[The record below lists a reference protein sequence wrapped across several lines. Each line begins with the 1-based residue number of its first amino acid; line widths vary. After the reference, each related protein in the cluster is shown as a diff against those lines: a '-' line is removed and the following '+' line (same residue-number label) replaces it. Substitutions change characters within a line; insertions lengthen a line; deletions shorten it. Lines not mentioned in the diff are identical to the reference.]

1 MQEELSIL
9 QVAFSYVVVD
19 YANGEVNLIHAD
31 WKCHGTTRLLVIA
44 TVLPQMMLEVDA
56 FLVLG
61 GADASGGQ
69 IRCAVSNRRDVVF
82 VSLISHKKN
91 LYRGVSLGDGVFSL
105 SKSDGCDAEIKEVC
119 STNALM
125 GARCTDCST
134 DTIERYSSTK
144 AISTVDIRWCNSGVF
159 GDIPILEA
167 RPVAELSVVDV
178 HSPGSFGELLIA

>member
-1 MQEELSIL
+1 MHCTSSLIVYPQLRSVLLALKRATTRHVQEELSIL

-82 VSLISHKKN
+82 VSLISHEEN
-91 LYRGVSLGDGVFSL
+91 LDRGVSLGDGVFSL
-105 SKSDGCDAEIKEVC
+105 SESDGCDAEIKEVC
-119 STNALM
+119 NN
-125 GARCTDCST
+125 
-134 DTIERYSSTK
+134 K
-144 AISTVDIRWCNSGVF
+144 ISICNVCNS
-159 GDIPILEA
+159 
-167 RPVAELSVVDV
+167 
-178 HSPGSFGELLIA
+178 